1 MTSRTKFKSP
11 KTKSGCANIGAGFK
25 RQIRELPCKVAKL
38 VIVSQRIEDDGRIE

>member
-11 KTKSGCANIGAGFK
+11 KSVCANIGAGFK